1 MDWDKLRIFHAVAKA
16 GSFTHAGETLHLSQ
30 SAVSRQIAAL
40 ERDLQVPLFN
50 RHARGLVLTE
60 QGELL
65 YHTAQEVLAKLEATT
80 ASLTDSRVQPFGDL
94 RVTTTVGLGSA
105 WLTPRILDFTRLYPD
120 IKLHLL
126 LSNEELDL
134 STRQADIAIRLRRPV
149 QQGLIQRKLFTVH
162 YHIYAST
169 VYLKEHG
176 TPHSLEEL
184 DNHRI
189 MTFGQAP
196 DYLKDVNWL
205 ATAGRSGQSPR
216 ESVLCIDNIYGLTRA
231 VEAGIGIALLPDY
244 IIDETSRLVP
254 ILTDIETPVFDTYF
268 VYTEEMRQSK
278 RVTVFRD
285 FLFSTARGWT
295 F

>member
-65 YHTAQEVLAKLEATT
+65 FHTAQEVLAKLESTT

-126 LSNEELDL
+126 LANEELDL

-169 VYLKEHG
+169 VYLKENG
-176 TPHSLEEL
+176 TPNTLEDL
-184 DNHRI
+184 DSHRI

-205 ATAGRSGQSPR
+205 ATAGRPGQSPR
-216 ESVLCIDNIYGLTRA
+216 EPVLCIDNIYGLTRA

>member
-105 WLTPRILDFTRLYPD
+105 WLTPRVLDFTRLYPD

-126 LSNEELDL
+126 LANRELDL

-169 VYLKEHG
+169 VYLKENG

-205 ATAGRSGQSPR
+205 ATAGRPGQSPR